1 MDSNKILDTD
11 TENLTEEE
19 KLERFKKLTDI
30 LSRDISRRLDEI
42 NSHINAIDL
51 ALESVI
57 DMYTTILEDGDDT
70 ALVSLIRV
78 AKKYSK
84 QFDIWSMFIKEDC
97 EMVKKIT
104 KRFSDKLPTDNVEE
118 LAEEQ

>member
-1 MDSNKILDTD
+1 MYHQTIIFSKILDTD

-51 ALESVI
+51 ALESVL
-57 DMYTTILEDGDDT
+57 DLYNTVLEDHDEI
-70 ALVSLIRV
+70 ALVTLIRI
-78 AKKYSK
+78 ANKYKSQFELWKQFIIEDTNMVSELTQRFSK
-84 QFDIWSMFIKEDC
+84 QN
-97 EMVKKIT
+97 EMT
-104 KRFSDKLPTDNVEE
+104 
-118 LAEEQ
+118 

>member
-57 DMYTTILEDGDDT
+57 DMYTTILEEGDDT

>member
-51 ALESVI
+51 ALESVL
-57 DMYTTILEDGDDT
+57 DLYNTVLEDHDEI
-70 ALVSLIRV
+70 ALVTLIRI
-78 AKKYSK
+78 ANKYKSQFELWKQFIIEDTNMVSELTQRFSK
-84 QFDIWSMFIKEDC
+84 QN
-97 EMVKKIT
+97 EMI
-104 KRFSDKLPTDNVEE
+104 
-118 LAEEQ
+118 

>member
-19 KLERFKKLTDI
+19 RLDRFKKLTDI

-57 DMYTTILEDGDDT
+57 DMYTTILEEGDDT

-104 KRFSDKLPTDNVEE
+104 KRFSDKLPCDNVEDLSVE
-118 LAEEQ
+118 

>member
-51 ALESVI
+51 ALESVL
-57 DMYTTILEDGDDT
+57 DLYNTVLEDHDEI
-70 ALVSLIRV
+70 ALVTLIRI
-78 AKKYSK
+78 ANKYKNQFELWKQFIIEDTNMVSELTQRFSK
-84 QFDIWSMFIKEDC
+84 QN
-97 EMVKKIT
+97 EMI
-104 KRFSDKLPTDNVEE
+104 
-118 LAEEQ
+118 

>member
-51 ALESVI
+51 ALESVL
-57 DMYTTILEDGDDT
+57 DLYNTVLEDHDEI
-70 ALVSLIRV
+70 ALVTLIRI
-78 AKKYSK
+78 ANKYKSQFELWKQFIIEDTSMVSELTQRFSK
-84 QFDIWSMFIKEDC
+84 QNKMI
-97 EMVKKIT
+97 
-104 KRFSDKLPTDNVEE
+104 
-118 LAEEQ
+118 

>member
-51 ALESVI
+51 ALESVL
-57 DMYTTILEDGDDT
+57 DLYNTVLEDHDEI
-70 ALVSLIRV
+70 ALVTLIRI
-78 AKKYSK
+78 ANKYKNQFELWKQFIIEDTSMVSELTQRFSK
-84 QFDIWSMFIKEDC
+84 QN
-97 EMVKKIT
+97 EMI
-104 KRFSDKLPTDNVEE
+104 
-118 LAEEQ
+118 

>member
-51 ALESVI
+51 ALESVL
-57 DMYTTILEDGDDT
+57 DLYNTVLEDHDEI
-70 ALVSLIRV
+70 ALVTLIRI
-78 AKKYSK
+78 ANKYKSQFELWKQFIIEDTSMVSELTQRFSK
-84 QFDIWSMFIKEDC
+84 QN
-97 EMVKKIT
+97 EMI
-104 KRFSDKLPTDNVEE
+104 
-118 LAEEQ
+118 

>member
-19 KLERFKKLTDI
+19 RLDRFKKLTDI

-51 ALESVI
+51 ALESVL
-57 DMYTTILEDGDDT
+57 DLYNTVLEDHDEI
-70 ALVSLIRV
+70 ALVTLIRI
-78 AKKYSK
+78 ANKYKNQFELWKQFIIEDTSMVSELTQRFSK
-84 QFDIWSMFIKEDC
+84 QN
-97 EMVKKIT
+97 EMI
-104 KRFSDKLPTDNVEE
+104 
-118 LAEEQ
+118 

>member
-51 ALESVI
+51 ALESILDLYNTV
-57 DMYTTILEDGDDT
+57 LEDHDEI
-70 ALVSLIRV
+70 ALVTLIRI
-78 AKKYSK
+78 ANKYKNQFELWKQFIIEDTNMVSELTQRFSK
-84 QFDIWSMFIKEDC
+84 QN
-97 EMVKKIT
+97 EMI
-104 KRFSDKLPTDNVEE
+104 
-118 LAEEQ
+118 

>member
-51 ALESVI
+51 ALESVL
-57 DMYTTILEDGDDT
+57 DLYNTVLEDHDEI
-70 ALVSLIRV
+70 ALVTLIRI
-78 AKKYSK
+78 ANKYKSQFELWKQFIIEDTNMVSELTQRFSK
-84 QFDIWSMFIKEDC
+84 QN
-97 EMVKKIT
+97 EMT
-104 KRFSDKLPTDNVEE
+104 
-118 LAEEQ
+118 

>member
-51 ALESVI
+51 ALESVL
-57 DMYTTILEDGDDT
+57 DLYNTVLEDHDEI
-70 ALVSLIRV
+70 ALVTLIRV
-78 AKKYSK
+78 ANKYKNQFELWKQFIIEDTNMVSELTQRFSK
-84 QFDIWSMFIKEDC
+84 QN
-97 EMVKKIT
+97 EMI
-104 KRFSDKLPTDNVEE
+104 
-118 LAEEQ
+118 

>member
-42 NSHINAIDL
+42 NSHIKSCYYPCSPP
-51 ALESVI
+51 LE
-57 DMYTTILEDGDDT
+57 
-70 ALVSLIRV
+70 
-78 AKKYSK
+78 
-84 QFDIWSMFIKEDC
+84 
-97 EMVKKIT
+97 KII
-104 KRFSDKLPTDNVEE
+104 V
-118 LAEEQ
+118 

>member
-19 KLERFKKLTDI
+19 RLDRFKKLTDI

-51 ALESVI
+51 ALESVL
-57 DMYTTILEDGDDT
+57 DLYNTVLEDHDEI
-70 ALVSLIRV
+70 ALVTLIRI
-78 AKKYSK
+78 ANKYKSQFELWKQFIIEDTSMVSELTQRFSK
-84 QFDIWSMFIKEDC
+84 QN
-97 EMVKKIT
+97 EMI
-104 KRFSDKLPTDNVEE
+104 
-118 LAEEQ
+118 

>member
-51 ALESVI
+51 ALESVL
-57 DMYTTILEDGDDT
+57 DLYNTVLEDHDEI
-70 ALVSLIRV
+70 ALVTLIRI
-78 AKKYSK
+78 ANKYKNQFELWKQFIIEDTSMVSELTQRFSK
-84 QFDIWSMFIKEDC
+84 QNEMF
-97 EMVKKIT
+97 
-104 KRFSDKLPTDNVEE
+104 
-118 LAEEQ
+118 

>member
-51 ALESVI
+51 ALESVL
-57 DMYTTILEDGDDT
+57 DLYNTVLEDHDEI
-70 ALVSLIRV
+70 ALVTLIRIANKSIWIV
-78 AKKYSK
+78 ETVYHRRYQYGIWINAKIFK
-84 QFDIWSMFIKEDC
+84 
-97 EMVKKIT
+97 T
-104 KRFSDKLPTDNVEE
+104 KWDDLT
-118 LAEEQ
+118 LC

>member
-51 ALESVI
+51 ALESVL
-57 DMYTTILEDGDDT
+57 DLYNTVLEDHDEI
-70 ALVSLIRV
+70 ALVTLIRV
-78 AKKYSK
+78 ANKYKNQFELWKQFIIEDTSMVSELTQRFSK
-84 QFDIWSMFIKEDC
+84 QN
-97 EMVKKIT
+97 EMI
-104 KRFSDKLPTDNVEE
+104 
-118 LAEEQ
+118 

>member
-51 ALESVI
+51 ALESVL
-57 DMYTTILEDGDDT
+57 DLYNTVLEDHDEI
-70 ALVSLIRV
+70 ALVTLIRI
-78 AKKYSK
+78 ANKYKSQFELWKQFIIEDTSMVSELTQKFSK
-84 QFDIWSMFIKEDC
+84 QN
-97 EMVKKIT
+97 EMI
-104 KRFSDKLPTDNVEE
+104 
-118 LAEEQ
+118 